1 MKHDLNFC
9 PRKRVDV
16 LLSFLKLSH
25 IGAEMRRRKGPKPKT
40 IKSLERKLFFLN
52 TLIFLLPFPHLAS
65 LVALDERWVP
75 VAANALCP
83 MALWRLPGVCPTL
96 YQTLPNISHILTK
109 CPPRTKAHWSMRW
122 LENYGI
128 VTMVAFCMPKTWPVV
143 VLHIVPAICHSER
156 EGLTQLRPIW
166 NWSEANTGVIGG

>member
-9 PRKRVDV
+9 LRKRVDV
-16 LLSFLKLSH
+16 LPSFLKLSH
-25 IGAEMRRRKGPKPKT
+25 IGAEMRQRKGPKPKT
-40 IKSLERKLFFLN
+40 IKNLERKIFFLN
-52 TLIFLLPFPHLAS
+52 THIFLLPFPHLAS
-65 LVALDERWVP
+65 LEALDERWVP

-122 LENYGI
+122 LEKLWNCYLPFG
-128 VTMVAFCMPKTWPVV
+128 C
-143 VLHIVPAICHSER
+143 VLHAKDVNSCCPPYCASD
-156 EGLTQLRPIW
+156 L
-166 NWSEANTGVIGG
+166 S